1 MRRQIP
7 AAVVSVVAE
16 FAASRE
22 SHATLD
28 SLFTYADAPGDPP
41 PESKYAKALAW
52 LRRTNKHPDV
62 DPLKV
67 LGKIIEN
74 YMDRL
79 VDPNNEWDKPVI
91 PFREKIIRLLAN
103 AGLQYQREG
112 RIVALLGTPTRTLAE
127 FIRDRDLSAIDMEF
141 QRAIENANNDPREAA
156 SAAANILESVCKIY
170 IEDEQLEMPAKRD
183 LQNVWTAVRKNLGFD
198 PSQVED
204 QDLQQILSGMLS
216 VVHGVGALRTHT
228 SSAHGAGRKVYRLEP
243 RHARLAI
250 HAAHTL
256 TLFILE
262 SWAKRRK

>member
-1 MRRQIP
+1 
-7 AAVVSVVAE
+7 
-16 FAASRE
+16 
-22 SHATLD
+22 
-28 SLFTYADAPGDPP
+28 
-41 PESKYAKALAW
+41 
-52 LRRTNKHPDV
+52 
-62 DPLKV
+62 
-67 LGKIIEN
+67 
-74 YMDRL
+74 MDRL

-141 QRAIENANNDPREAA
+141 QRAIENANNDPRKAA